1 MNLCQ
6 ISQIPKVLLNALHV
20 MEHELTLILVWAVI
34 VTITLV
40 ILVAFLLRLRKK
52 HDADMDE
59 MSERLNQKQTKAYNI
74 GQSGIRGELNQI
86 LGAFAILNEY
96 KQLASISSVSKQ
108 FSIDL
113 LGIKEDSIDF
123 IEVKSTGTKLSL
135 PETNVKKLIDEKKVN
150 YRVIEG
156 NLPKTFEVTEREL

>member
-1 MNLCQ
+1 
-6 ISQIPKVLLNALHV
+6 
-20 MEHELTLILVWAVI
+20 MEHEVILIWAII
-34 VTITLV
+34 VTVTLGFLV
-40 ILVAFLLRLRKK
+40 IFVIKLRKR
-52 HDADMDE
+52 HDADMLE
-59 MSERLNQKQTKAYNI
+59 IEGRLNQKQTKAYNV

-123 IEVKSTGTKLSL
+123 IEVKSLGTELTPKEKS
-135 PETNVKKLIDEKKVN
+135 VKRLIEEKKVI

-156 NLPKTFEVTEREL
+156 NIPKSFEVKDRE

>member
-1 MNLCQ
+1 
-6 ISQIPKVLLNALHV
+6 
-20 MEHELTLILVWAVI
+20 MEHEFVLVLIWATI
-34 VTITLV
+34 VTITLA
-40 ILVAFLLRLRKK
+40 ILASLIVKQRKK
-52 HDADMDE
+52 HDEDMDE
-59 MSERLNQKQTKAYNI
+59 MEQRLDQKQTKAYNV

-123 IEVKSTGTKLSL
+123 IEVKSLGTKLSP
-135 PETNVKKLIDEKKVN
+135 PERNVKQLIEEKKVN
-150 YRVIEG
+150 YRIIEG
-156 NLPKTFEVTEREL
+156 NLPKSFEVKDREK

>member
-1 MNLCQ
+1 MVEEFSL
-6 ISQIPKVLLNALHV
+6 VL
-20 MEHELTLILVWAVI
+20 IWAII
-34 VTITLV
+34 VTITLA
-40 ILVAFLLRLRKK
+40 ILVALIVMLRRK
-52 HDADMDE
+52 HDADMTDME
-59 MSERLNQKQTKAYNI
+59 EKLEEKQTKAYNV

-123 IEVKSTGTKLSL
+123 IEVKSIGTKLSSS
-135 PETNVKKLIDEKKVN
+135 ERNVKQLIDEKKVN

-156 NLPKTFEVTEREL
+156 NLPKSFEVKDREI

>member
-1 MNLCQ
+1 
-6 ISQIPKVLLNALHV
+6 
-20 MEHELTLILVWAVI
+20 MEHEFTTVLIWAII
-34 VTITLV
+34 VTITLG
-40 ILVAFLLRLRKK
+40 ILVTFVIKLRKK
-52 HDADMDE
+52 YGTDMQAIE
-59 MSERLNQKQTKAYNI
+59 ERLEKKQAKAYQI

-123 IEVKSTGTKLSL
+123 IEVKSLGTPLS
-135 PETNVKKLIDEKKVN
+135 PSERNVKKLIEENKVN
-150 YRVIEG
+150 YRILEG
-156 NLPKTFEVTEREL
+156 NLPKSFEIKDRE

>member
-1 MNLCQ
+1 
-6 ISQIPKVLLNALHV
+6 
-20 MEHELTLILVWAVI
+20 MEHEFIMVLIWAVI
-34 VTITLV
+34 VTITIG
-40 ILVAFLLRLRKK
+40 ILVTFVIKLRKK
-52 HDADMDE
+52 HDYDMQTMED
-59 MSERLNQKQTKAYNI
+59 RLNQKQSKAYQI

-123 IEVKSTGTKLSL
+123 IEVKSLGTPLS
-135 PETNVKKLIDEKKVN
+135 PSERNVKKLIEENKVN
-150 YRVIEG
+150 YRILEG
-156 NLPKTFEVTEREL
+156 NLPKSFEVLDREK

>member
-1 MNLCQ
+1 
-6 ISQIPKVLLNALHV
+6 
-20 MEHELTLILVWAVI
+20 MEHELSFVLIWAIIVTVTLGILVW
-34 VTITLV
+34 
-40 ILVAFLLRLRKK
+40 FLDKLRRK
-52 HDADMDE
+52 HDNDMQE
-59 MSERLNQKQTKAYNI
+59 MEERLDQKQTKAYNI

-123 IEVKSTGTKLSL
+123 IEVKSLGTKLSA
-135 PETNVKKLIDEKKVN
+135 PERNVKELIEEKKVN

-156 NLPKTFEVTEREL
+156 NLPKSFAIKDRD

>member
-1 MNLCQ
+1 
-6 ISQIPKVLLNALHV
+6 
-20 MEHELTLILVWAVI
+20 MEHEFTLVLIWAVI
-34 VTITLV
+34 VTVTLGM
-40 ILVAFLLRLRKK
+40 LFTFLIKLRRK
-52 HDADMDE
+52 HDADMDA
-59 MSERLNQKQTKAYNI
+59 MSEELNQKQTKAYNI

-123 IEVKSTGTKLSL
+123 IEVKSAGTKLSTN
-135 PETNVKKLIDEKKVN
+135 ETNVKKLIDEKKVN

>member
-1 MNLCQ
+1 
-6 ISQIPKVLLNALHV
+6 
-20 MEHELTLILVWAVI
+20 MEHEFILTWAIL
-34 VTITLV
+34 VTITLGV
-40 ILVAFLLRLRKK
+40 LTVFLVKLRKR

-59 MSERLNQKQTKAYNI
+59 MEDRLDQKQTKAYNI

-123 IEVKSTGTKLSL
+123 IEVKSLGTKLSSS
-135 PETNVKKLIDEKKVN
+135 EKNVQRLIEEKKVN
-150 YRVIEG
+150 YRIIEG
-156 NLPKTFEVTEREL
+156 NLPKSFEVKDRE

>member
-1 MNLCQ
+1 
-6 ISQIPKVLLNALHV
+6 
-20 MEHELTLILVWAVI
+20 MEHEFTLVLIWAVI
-34 VTITLV
+34 VTVTLGM
-40 ILVAFLLRLRKK
+40 LFTFLIKLRRK
-52 HDADMDE
+52 HDADMDA
-59 MSERLNQKQTKAYNI
+59 MSEELNQKQTKAYNI

-123 IEVKSTGTKLSL
+123 IEVKSAGTKLSP
-135 PETNVKKLIDEKKVN
+135 PERNVKKLIDEKKVN

-156 NLPKTFEVTEREL
+156 NLPRTFEVTERES

>member
-1 MNLCQ
+1 
-6 ISQIPKVLLNALHV
+6 
-20 MEHELTLILVWAVI
+20 MEHEFTLVLIWAVI
-34 VTITLV
+34 VTVTLGM
-40 ILVAFLLRLRKK
+40 LAMFLIKLRRK
-52 HDADMDE
+52 HDSDMDA
-59 MSERLNQKQTKAYNI
+59 MSEELNQKQTKAYNI

-123 IEVKSTGTKLSL
+123 IEVKSAGTKLSP

-156 NLPKTFEVTEREL
+156 NLPRTFEVTERES

>member
-1 MNLCQ
+1 
-6 ISQIPKVLLNALHV
+6 
-20 MEHELTLILVWAVI
+20 MEHEFNLVLIWAVI
-34 VTITLV
+34 VTVSLGM
-40 ILVAFLLRLRKK
+40 LAMFLIKLRRK
-52 HDADMDE
+52 HDADMDA
-59 MSERLNQKQTKAYNI
+59 MSEELNQKQTKAYNI

-123 IEVKSTGTKLSL
+123 IEVKSAGTKLSP
-135 PETNVKKLIDEKKVN
+135 PERNVKKLIDEKKVN

-156 NLPKTFEVTEREL
+156 NLPRTFEVTEREL

>member
-1 MNLCQ
+1 
-6 ISQIPKVLLNALHV
+6 
-20 MEHELTLILVWAVI
+20 MEHEFIMVLIWAVI
-34 VTITLV
+34 VTITIG
-40 ILVAFLLRLRKK
+40 ILVTFVIKLRKK
-52 HDADMDE
+52 HDYDMQTMED
-59 MSERLNQKQTKAYNI
+59 RLNQKQSKAYQI

-123 IEVKSTGTKLSL
+123 IEVKSLGTPLS
-135 PETNVKKLIDEKKVN
+135 PSERNVKKLIEENKVN
-150 YRVIEG
+150 YRILEG
-156 NLPKTFEVTEREL
+156 NLPKSFEVLDRE

>member
-1 MNLCQ
+1 MRSML
-6 ISQIPKVLLNALHV
+6 
-20 MEHELTLILVWAVI
+20 MEHEFTLVLIWAVI
-34 VTITLV
+34 VTVTLGMLA
-40 ILVAFLLRLRKK
+40 IFLIKLRRK
-52 HDADMDE
+52 HDADMDA
-59 MSERLNQKQTKAYNI
+59 MSEELNQKQTKAYNI

-123 IEVKSTGTKLSL
+123 IEVKSTGTKLS
-135 PETNVKKLIDEKKVN
+135 PNETNVKKLIDEKKVN

>member
-1 MNLCQ
+1 
-6 ISQIPKVLLNALHV
+6 
-20 MEHELTLILVWAVI
+20 MEHELTLVLIWAVI
-34 VTITLV
+34 VTVTLGTLIT
-40 ILVAFLLRLRKK
+40 FLIKLRRK
-52 HDADMDE
+52 HDADMDT
-59 MSERLNQKQTKAYNI
+59 MSEELNQKQTKAYNI

-123 IEVKSTGTKLSL
+123 IEVKSAGTKLSP

-156 NLPKTFEVTEREL
+156 NLPRTFEVTERES